1 MGTENPNEGGAMS
14 FFINDL
20 KKLCK
25 NRMILLTFALLFIC
39 AIYDPLFMQ
48 ERFDIHENPY
58 YWWLFMNTGVGS
70 SVYNTLY
77 WFIPAFLTG
86 LIYFDE
92 RNSSIYGL
100 LITRGKRSAYFASKA
115 ISLFLVTFAGLAVV
129 FSANLILTYALCPET
144 MPIADYMSP
153 KANSFAYFLFHD
165 SPLKM
170 AFLYVFL
177 HALALALLAV
187 LYLCL
192 YMVLKIKNKHIAFI
206 VPPLFMLAINYA
218 IELTGHSQYSL
229 TILLQPMAASAST
242 ELLGTNQLIFTFSC
256 LALSSLICFV
266 AGTIRN
272 RDAL

>member
-1 MGTENPNEGGAMS
+1 MS

-39 AIYDPLFMQ
+39 AIYDPLFMR

-70 SVYNTLY
+70 SIFNTLY

-92 RNSSIYGL
+92 RNSSIYGI
-100 LITRGKRSAYFASKA
+100 LITKGRRISYFVSKA
-115 ISLFLVTFAGLAVV
+115 LSLFLFTFASLI
-129 FSANLILTYALCPET
+129 FPFLLNLFLTYLLCPAK
-144 MPIADYMSP
+144 MPIDDYMIP
-153 KANSFAYFLFHD
+153 KASSFAYSLFQD
-165 SPLKM
+165 SPQKM
-170 AFLYVFL
+170 AIIYVFL

-187 LYLCL
+187 LNLCL
-192 YMVLKIKNKHIAFI
+192 HIVLKIKNKHIAFI
-206 VPPLFMLAINYA
+206 IPPLFMLAINYA

-242 ELLGTNQLIFTFSC
+242 ELLGTNQLIFTFSF